1 MHRLMHNNLC
11 MTLLPPLPA
20 ASPSAANGASSEY
33 IMAKPASQKAPE
45 PAQAK
50 AEIHDA
56 FIVEKY
62 EQNGEEKRK
71 WHEVGTAFPSKSG
84 KGLNLYIT
92 PGLSVSG
99 QIVIVPRTE
108 RTGAEEQGH

>member
-1 MHRLMHNNLC
+1 M
-11 MTLLPPLPA
+11 A
-20 ASPSAANGASSEY
+20 KSAA
-33 IMAKPASQKAPE
+33 APKHEE
-45 PAQAK
+45 PAPAP
-50 AEIHDA
+50 AEIFDA

-62 EQNGEEKRK
+62 DANGQEKRK

-84 KGLNLYIT
+84 KGYNLYIT

-108 RTGAEEQGH
+108 RNGGDEKQ